1 MSVLSSETGL
11 WCVYHKYRLGA
22 EEDVMDFDLQWPS
35 EKYICSY
42 RLPANT
48 LVKTIVEQLEAGC
61 IDGVAAIGDDAAVQR
76 YELAGMSF
84 DATDDDWKESFI
96 ARDSPLEDWILP
108 GGAIFTLVPL
118 RRGTP
123 T

>member
-1 MSVLSSETGL
+1 
-11 WCVYHKYRLGA
+11 
-22 EEDVMDFDLQWPS
+22 MDFDLQWPS

-48 LVKTIVEQLEAGC
+48 LVKTIVEQLEAGF
-61 IDGVAAIGDDAAVQR
+61 IDGVAAIADDAAVCR
-76 YELAGMSF
+76 YELASMAF
-84 DATDDDWKESFI
+84 DATDDDWAESFM
-96 ARDSPLEDWILP
+96 ARDSPLEDWILR
-108 GGAIFTLVPL
+108 GGAIITLVPL

>member
-1 MSVLSSETGL
+1 
-11 WCVYHKYRLGA
+11 
-22 EEDVMDFDLQWPS
+22 MDFDLQWPS

-48 LVKTIVEQLEAGC
+48 LVKTIVEQLEAGF
-61 IDGVAAIGDDAAVQR
+61 IDGVAAIADDPAVQR

-84 DATDDDWKESFI
+84 DATDDDWDESFM
-96 ARDSPLEDWILP
+96 ARDSPLEDWILR
-108 GGAIFTLVPL
+108 GGAIITLVPL